1 MARSST
7 SAALSVIPGGSPE
20 DTADDLV
27 GAVQRYV
34 DAVVA
39 PLREKIL
46 VQEAEIAALKARE
59 PQPGRDG
66 VGIASL
72 FIDRSGAL
80 VQTLTDGTVR
90 EVGIVVGRD
99 GEPGMGFDDMTVEFD
114 GHRCLTF
121 RFTRGEKTKEF
132 KFALPSPVYKE
143 VYRPEETYFL
153 GDMVSFGGSIWSC
166 MVPATTTKPGQGNP
180 HWKLAVKHGRDGR
193 DGKSA
198 FEIAVE
204 AGFRGSEGDWLKSLK
219 GPPGKDG
226 KFVR

>member
-1 MARSST
+1 MAKT
-7 SAALSVIPGGSPE
+7 SAALSFIPGGAGSPAAP
-20 DTADDLV
+20 TDDLV
-27 GAVQRYV
+27 DAVQNFI
-34 DAVVA
+34 DAKIA

-46 VQEAEIAALKARE
+46 LQQAEIEALKSRPS
-59 PQPGRDG
+59 PQIDG
-66 VGIASL
+66 FIA
-72 FIDRSGAL
+72 RSGVL
-80 VQTLTDGTVR
+80 VLTRGDGTVR
-90 EVGIVVGRD
+90 EAGVVVGRDGKD

-121 RFTRGEKTKEF
+121 LFTRGEKRKEL
-132 KFALPSPVYKE
+132 KFALPSPIYKE

-180 HWKLAVKHGRDGR
+180 HWKLACKHGRDGR

-198 FEIAVE
+198 FEIAVD
-204 AGFRGSEGDWLKSLK
+204 AGFRGSESDWLKSLK

-226 KFVR
+226 KGFAP